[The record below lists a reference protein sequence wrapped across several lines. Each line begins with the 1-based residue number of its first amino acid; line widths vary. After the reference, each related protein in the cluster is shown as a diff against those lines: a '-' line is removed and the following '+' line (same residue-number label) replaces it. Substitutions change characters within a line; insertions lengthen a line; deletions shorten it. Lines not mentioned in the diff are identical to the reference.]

1 MTLETAMS
9 CDDETVC
16 VIEELQL
23 FMQEQM
29 IAHLRHEQ
37 EGREER
43 SRFALAQVYLCG
55 EMLKVFLQ
63 DLDWEDFRETLEDYV
78 YSQTDGYQE
87 AREAGDRV
95 QASVMLARVRCTR
108 RLLLR
113 LHNPARQALLAKT
126 KAVGPSLSLNAIKG
140 HDTVG
145 YFDEAELFSQKYQ
158 DIWSFQEGEA
168 PREIDPEH
176 TRLEYEAKRL
186 LKEIKDKLET
196 AESQGRS
203 NTAYFRAQQRA
214 CEGLFPYFSEPK
226 DWEKL
231 QDFLRDR
238 IESSCLYYQQ
248 VRQAGDH
255 PAAVSILAY
264 LWFFKTLLRRV
275 SSPMRRR
282 DLRRA
287 IKGALIIH

>member
-1 MTLETAMS
+1 MN
-9 CDDETVC
+9 CDDESVC

-37 EGREER
+37 EGHEER
-43 SRFALAQVYLCG
+43 SRFALVQFFLCG
-55 EMLKVFLQ
+55 EMLKRFIE
-63 DLDWEDFRETLEDYV
+63 DLDWEEFRETLEDYV
-78 YSQTDGYQE
+78 YSQTEGYQE

-126 KAVGPSLSLNAIKG
+126 KAMGTKLSLNTLKG

-145 YFDEAELFSQKYQ
+145 YFDEAEPFLQKYQ
-158 DIWSFQEGEA
+158 DIWSFQEGEV

-186 LKEIKDKLET
+186 LKEIQYKLEI
-196 AESQGRS
+196 AESYGRS
-203 NTAYFRAQQRA
+203 NAAYYKAQQRA
-214 CEGLFPYFSEPK
+214 CEGLFSHFIEPK

-238 IESSCLYYQQ
+238 IESSSLYYQQ
-248 VRQAGDH
+248 VRESGDH
-255 PAAVSILAY
+255 PACVSILAY
-264 LWFFKTLLRRV
+264 QRFFKTLLRRV

-282 DLRRA
+282 DLRRV